1 MSQEK
6 DPYFTIH
13 SAITIVAQHTGDVLW
28 RPNPKV
34 IGGMEPYVP
43 QLGEDREV
51 CQMACEFPM
60 RVVTEKQ
67 FRAAFDQLREAC
79 LVRAREAGLVA
90 S

>member
-6 DPYFTIH
+6 NPYFTVH
-13 SAITIVAQHTGDVLW
+13 AAVTIVAPYTDILAY
-28 RPNPKV
+28 RPNPTV
-34 IGGMEPYVP
+34 PGGMETYVP
-43 QLGEDREV
+43 QLGEDKEV

-60 RVVTEKQ
+60 RVVNERQ

-90 S
+90 A